1 MPKTA
6 ALTAA
11 FSAVT
16 LRADTIKSWPLANL
30 VARHDGSVC
39 LPPAGLPPLSLSVSW
54 PAGGQQG
61 GRLSTR

>member
-16 LRADTIKSWPLANL
+16 LRDDTIKGWPLANL
-30 VARHDGSVC
+30 VASHDASV
-39 LPPAGLPPLSLSVSW
+39 PPAGLPPLSLSLPW
-54 PAGGQQG
+54 PAGG
-61 GRLSTR
+61 